1 MRTGEKAFPPARPEA
16 TMVAFRESAREKTV
30 NRGKTVIT
38 YREHTPPVRL
48 ADSVECFWTQ
58 ESFGPLQTHR
68 VMPDGC
74 ADLLFSQSA
83 SKEGELLV
91 VGAMTDAQV
100 FDVSNASFLGVR
112 FRPGMSNGFVGV
124 PGSLITNRRLPFDD
138 VRGAKA
144 KELLERLVETVSTS
158 DRIALLESHLNAQPP
173 LSPAQRALKWVEQRC
188 GVVRIDEVADQA
200 GLSPRQFRRQ
210 CMELTGLTPKQLC
223 RTLRFRFAISRITSA
238 TRIEWARLALE
249 CGYYDQAHFINE
261 FRALSGLTP
270 GEYSASLAE

>member
-1 MRTGEKAFPPARPEA
+1 MTAILGS
-16 TMVAFRESAREKTV
+16 TREETV
-30 NRGKTVIT
+30 NQGKTVIT
-38 YREHTPPVRL
+38 YREHTPPARL
-48 ADSVECFWTQ
+48 ADYVECFWTQ
-58 ESFGPLQTHR
+58 ESFGPSQMHR

-74 ADLLFSQSA
+74 ADLLFTQPA

-112 FRPGMSNGFVGV
+112 FRPGMSQCFVPV
-124 PGSLITNRRLPFDD
+124 PGSLIASQRLPFEDISG
-138 VRGAKA
+138 RKARELREQIAEAPTAGA
-144 KELLERLVETVSTS
+144 
-158 DRIALLESHLNAQPP
+158 RIIIFESHLGSPPP
-173 LSPAQRALKWVEQRC
+173 LTPVQRALKWVEQRC
-188 GVVRIDEVADQA
+188 GLVRIDEVADQA

-210 CMELTGLTPKQLC
+210 CLELTGLTPKQLC
-223 RTLRFRFAISRITSA
+223 RTLRFRFATSQITMA

-270 GEYSASLAE
+270 GEYSATLEE